1 MNNNKIVEKLI
12 ETNNSL
18 IETNNSLVETITK
31 IVDLTKFKLEFDAK
45 SKKEIAKQEILSK
58 RQAMDLL
65 YKSGGLKVIMEAG
78 ANLLKRGKEPVDSS
92 SEVLLKKLRKEPLRT
107 QLRLL
112 CKSLTEVESNK
123 DQLLIIKDRLNSDLF
138 EKFSILLL
146 SETEDKA
153 IENLKS
159 FANSLHKDEIEILK
173 ELSSF
178 LTEYQYK
185 LVELIMNFDYER

>member
-1 MNNNKIVEKLI
+1 MNDKIVEKLI

-18 IETNNSLVETITK
+18 IETNNSLVEAITK

-78 ANLLKRGKEPVDSS
+78 ANLLKRGKEPIDSS
-92 SEVLLKKLRKEPLRT
+92 SEVLLKKLQKEPLRT
-107 QLRLL
+107 HLRLFY
-112 CKSLTEVESNK
+112 KSLTEVEKNK

-146 SETEDKA
+146 SETEDEA
-153 IENLKS
+153 IKNLKVL
-159 FANSLHKDEIEILK
+159 ADSLHRDDIEILK

-178 LTEYQYK
+178 LTEYQYQI
-185 LVELIMNFDYER
+185 VEFVMNFDYEQQ